1 MLFVELAKV
10 MYDWL
15 WRSGRIGN
23 MLEVGFGYFGKLV
36 VERVNG
42 RMENIAGTEGS
53 NAWSG

>member
-15 WRSGRIGN
+15 WHGSRIDN

-36 VERVNG
+36 VERAKG

-53 NAWSG
+53 IAWCG

>member
-53 NAWSG
+53 NAWCG